1 MITKDIDEIIEIVIS
16 NTNGEYKRLPAE
28 DFIEAIEKHIEY
40 GTFMQV
46 RDDKGL
52 VAIVRWNWTSDNE
65 IKVLDCVVR
74 KDMRSPRMI
83 KYLVKT
89 GTDRNKNIKFIKY
102 DRLFKYPYGKERRF
116 QIGG

>member
-1 MITKDIDEIIEIVIS
+1 MTNDIDEIIEFVLS

-28 DFIEAIEKHIEY
+28 DFVEAIEKHIEY

-52 VAIVRWNWTSDNE
+52 AAIARWNWTADDE
-65 IKVLDCVVR
+65 VKVLDCVVR
-74 KDMRSPRMI
+74 KDMRSARMI
-83 KYLVKT
+83 KYLINLAHNA
-89 GTDRNKNIKFIKY
+89 NKNIKYFKY